1 MAVNFG
7 PSQRMEMCSKSLKE
21 ELRMIYGAIND
32 NGTWRTSYNIELYMV
47 YDEPDIVKVIET
59 RRLRWLGHFCKMY
72 ELGLCRKLT
81 VLKPEDT

>member
-1 MAVNFG
+1 M
-7 PSQRMEMCSKSLKE
+7 
-21 ELRMIYGAIND
+21 LRMTHSSTDD
-32 NGTWRTSYNIELYMV
+32 NGTWRARYNIELYMV

-59 RRLRWLGHFCKMY
+59 GRLRWLGHFCKMY